1 MKLMINRLT
10 GVEYDV
16 LETGDNVYVYI
27 SNHFNGTCQIGC
39 CDYVHHRIYI
49 HKDLS
54 LVQKV
59 KTLKHE
65 LTHAI
70 IEEYALSNDEGQL
83 SEEKVC
89 DFMSIYGSEIES
101 LTEHYFKYREQT
113 EGK

>member
-1 MKLMINRLT
+1 MKLTINRLT

-27 SNHFNGTCQIGC
+27 ANHFNGACQIGC

-59 KTLKHE
+59 KTFKHE

-70 IEEYALSNDEGQL
+70 IEEYALSNDEGKL

>member
-1 MKLMINRLT
+1 MKLTINRLT

-27 SNHFNGTCQIGC
+27 ANHFNGACQIGC

-70 IEEYALSNDEGQL
+70 IEEYALSNDEGKL

>member
-1 MKLMINRLT
+1 MKLTINRLT

-16 LETGDNVYVYI
+16 LETGDNVYVYVA
-27 SNHFNGTCQIGC
+27 NHFNGACQIGC

>member
-1 MKLMINRLT
+1 MKLTINRLT

-27 SNHFNGTCQIGC
+27 ANHFNGACQIGC
-39 CDYVHHRIYI
+39 CDYIHHRIYI

>member
-16 LETGDNVYVYI
+16 LETGDNIYVYVA
-27 SNHFNGTCQIGC
+27 NNFNGACQIGC

>member
-1 MKLMINRLT
+1 MKLTINRLT

-16 LETGDNVYVYI
+16 LETGDNVYVYVA
-27 SNHFNGTCQIGC
+27 NHFNGTCQIGC

>member
-1 MKLMINRLT
+1 MINRLT

-27 SNHFNGTCQIGC
+27 ANHFNGACQIGC

-49 HKDLS
+49 HKELS
-54 LVQKV
+54 LVQKI

>member
-1 MKLMINRLT
+1 MKLTINRLT

-27 SNHFNGTCQIGC
+27 ANHFNGACQIGC
-39 CDYVHHRIYI
+39 CDYVHHRIFI
-49 HKDLS
+49 HKELS
-54 LVQKV
+54 LTQKI

-70 IEEYALSNDEGQL
+70 IEEYALSNDEGKL
-83 SEEKVC
+83 SEERVC

>member
-16 LETGDNVYVYI
+16 LETGDNDYVYVENN
-27 SNHFNGTCQIGC
+27 SNGTCQIGC
-39 CDYVHHRIYI
+39 CDYVHHMIYI
-49 HKDLS
+49 HKELS
-54 LVQKV
+54 LVQKI

-70 IEEYALSNDEGQL
+70 IEEYALSNDECKL

>member
-1 MKLMINRLT
+1 MKLTINRIT
-10 GVEYDV
+10 MVEYDV
-16 LETGDNVYVYI
+16 IESGNNEYVYI
-27 SNHFNGTCQIGC
+27 DSDSNGTCQIGC
-39 CDYVHHRIYI
+39 CDYVHHRIFI
-49 HKDLS
+49 HKELS
-54 LVQKV
+54 LTQKI

-70 IEEYALSNDEGQL
+70 IEEYALSNDECKI